1 MRSITFVTVQK
12 MLSALEYNIQIIT
25 LADNTK
31 VIYFRMGVEKYNIG
45 CIVIYKV
52 QYSQYCTFQFPY
64 MGKHYIHNF
73 SKISLV

>member
-1 MRSITFVTVQK
+1 
-12 MLSALEYNIQIIT
+12 
-25 LADNTK
+25 
-31 VIYFRMGVEKYNIG
+31 MGVEKYNIG

-64 MGKHYIHNF
+64 MGKYYIHIF